1 MEKIKVL
8 REIIGEH
15 VLLED
20 IVNGKGYLMA
30 YVPD

>member
-8 REIIGEH
+8 RETIGEL
-15 VLLED
+15 VLLEV

-30 YVPD
+30 YAPD